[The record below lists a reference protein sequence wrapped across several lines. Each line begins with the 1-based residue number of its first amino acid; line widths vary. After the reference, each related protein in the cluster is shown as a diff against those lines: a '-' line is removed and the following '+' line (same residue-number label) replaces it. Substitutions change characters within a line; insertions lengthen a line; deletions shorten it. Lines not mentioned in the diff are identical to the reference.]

1 MNRFIL
7 ICSFYFGIFSA
18 NAQNVTIDR
27 LKNKL
32 AATFSDTARCKI
44 LDSLSM
50 YNMIFNN
57 QMDST
62 LSYCNEY
69 INTAFSIPDKKYLIL
84 AYARFS
90 FYYRNVSLNTECLN
104 MTYKGLDLS
113 EEYHVQDYLSALYY
127 DLGWFYI
134 NVGNTSG
141 ALAPALKGIAFLK
154 FNKDPFFDPAVYLY
168 AMVGNVY
175 QVMNKKDSALYY
187 FKRMDSLAA
196 VSTDRGAKVMAYFYW
211 AEYYSSYTKEYKKAD
226 SVSLAAIAECR
237 KYGHYL
243 ISGFYIYLG
252 GSSLEQGKIQKAF
265 SYAKEAYAISDPAVD
280 PSSGIYVSDLL
291 SNCYKKSGK
300 WDSAYHYLQ
309 LRDSFTAVVQQH
321 GNATE
326 VQQFEFDG
334 QLRRREQE
342 AATILQGQKNRSR
355 ILSYVFLTAVTFFVL
370 IAMTQWRNNRQKK
383 KANLVLQKQKQKVE
397 ITLQELKST
406 QAQLIQSEKMASL
419 GELTAGIA
427 HEIQNPLNFMNNFSE
442 VNKELIEEMKQELA
456 AGNITEA
463 TTIADNVQQ
472 NEDKIN
478 HHGKRADAIVK
489 GMLQHSRTGTGQ
501 KEFADLN
508 TLTDQYLRLAY
519 HGMRVKDQSFNV
531 SLETDLEK
539 NMGKLNFAPQDFG
552 RVLLNLYNNAFY
564 AVSEKDRQKP
574 EGYEPTVSVSTRKT
588 GNWVEVRIKDNGNGI
603 PQKVKDKIF
612 QPFFTTKPTGQGTGL
627 GLSLSYDI
635 VKAHGGELKVESKE
649 GEGAEFVIQIP
660 TV

>member
-1 MNRFIL
+1 MKRVIL
-7 ICSFYFGIFSA
+7 ICSLFLSVFSTI
-18 NAQNVTIDR
+18 AQNATIDR

-32 AATFSDTARCKI
+32 ASTFSDTARCKI

-69 INTAFSIPDKKYLIL
+69 INTAFPIPDKKYLIL
-84 AYARFS
+84 AYALLS

-104 MTYKGLDLS
+104 MTFKGLDLS

-134 NVGNTSG
+134 SVGNARG
-141 ALAPALKGIAFLK
+141 ALAPALKGIVFLK

-168 AMVGNVY
+168 AMVGNIY
-175 QVMNKKDSALYY
+175 QGMNKPDSALYY
-187 FKRMDSLAA
+187 LQKMDSLAA
-196 VSTDRGAKVMAYFYW
+196 VSTDRGAKVTAYFYW
-211 AEYYSSYTKEYKKAD
+211 ADYYSSYTKDYKKTD
-226 SVSLAAIAECR
+226 SVCYAAIAECR

-243 ISGFYIYLG
+243 IGGFYIYLG
-252 GSSLEQGKIQKAF
+252 GSSLSQGKIQKAI
-265 SYAKEAYAISDPAVD
+265 SEAKEAYALADPAVD
-280 PSSGIYVSDLL
+280 PSNGIYVSDLL
-291 SNCYKKSGK
+291 SKCYEKSGN
-300 WDSAYHYLQ
+300 WDSAYHYLN
-309 LRDSFTAVVQQH
+309 LRDSFTTVVQQH

-326 VQQFEFDG
+326 VQQFEFNG
-334 QLRRREQE
+334 QLRRKEQE
-342 AATILQGQKNRSR
+342 AATILQVQKNRNR
-355 ILSYVFLTAVTFFVL
+355 IWSYVFLTAMAFFLL
-370 IAMTQWRNNRQKK
+370 IAMIQWRNNSQKK
-383 KANLVLQKQKQKVE
+383 KANLVLQNQKQKVE
-397 ITLQELKST
+397 VTLQELKST

-456 AGNITEA
+456 VGNIAEA
-463 TTIADNVQQ
+463 TAIANNVQQ

-489 GMLQHSRTGTGQ
+489 GMLQHSSISTGQ
-501 KEFADLN
+501 KEPADLN
-508 TLTDQYLRLAY
+508 ELADEYLRLIYLGLRA
-519 HGMRVKDQSFNV
+519 KDKSLNV
-531 SLETDLEK
+531 SVKTDFDYSIGK
-539 NMGKLNFAPQDFG
+539 INMVPQEIG

-564 AVSEKDRQKP
+564 TLIEKKKQQG
-574 EGYEPTVSVSTRKT
+574 ESFESFISVGTKKLN
-588 GNWVEVRIKDNGNGI
+588 GKVEIRVKDNGNGI
-603 PQKVKDKIF
+603 PQKVLDKIF

-635 VKAHGGELKVESKE
+635 VKAHGGELKVESRE
-649 GEGAEFVIQIP
+649 GEGAEFIVQIP
-660 TV
+660 IV